1 MKINLKVIWQ
11 QNQLYL
17 EKKELEF
24 PIWWTLKIYVYKE
37 YLEYLQE
44 LTVYW
49 ICIGILFLMASLCN
63 VSREIQCWRNLS
75 RIISWWGV
83 RSCHTGEWKEDKLVR
98 LWNKQRKGKSFS
110 CEYNCTYLLSMIT
123 MERSSQFAKLQV
135 NFKKS
140 FLAKE
145 SKKETYKIV

>member
-1 MKINLKVIWQ
+1 MKINLKSNLAAESTVSR
-11 QNQLYL
+11 
-17 EKKELEF
+17 EKELEF

-44 LTVYW
+44 LSVYR

-98 LWNKQRKGKSFS
+98 LRNKQRKGKSFS
-110 CEYNCTYLLSMIT
+110 CGYNCTYLLSMIT

-135 NFKKS
+135 NAKKS